1 MEIRQLRHFVEV
13 IRTGSFT
20 RAAETLF
27 ITQSALSR
35 SIQALEESV
44 GGVLLDRDGRQI
56 EPTSLGRTVMEHAY
70 HVLHEVDALRQS
82 VHLVREGDRGRLRL
96 GLGTTAGTV
105 LMLPFAELM
114 VREHPKVNL
123 TVLRGNTETLLEMLR
138 SLEVDIVVVEAGGVS
153 PEDGFHIELLAE
165 LQGGQLCRADH
176 PLAGRTG
183 LTIEEV
189 TQYPIAASP
198 SNAQLSFATVQHFGP
213 EFHPDKARTLCSNDS
228 HVLLQLALK
237 SDVIYWGA
245 RVAAQDLLRT
255 GQLVQ
260 LQLAK
265 PFVVPTRQVMVTL
278 SYRHKNPDPLFEH
291 FRQFAREHLRDA

>member
-44 GGVLLDRDGRQI
+44 GGSLLDRDGRRI
-56 EPTSLGRTVMEHAY
+56 EPTSLGQMVLDHAF
-70 HVLHEVDALRQS
+70 HVLHEVDALRQA
-82 VHLVREGDRGRLRL
+82 VHMVREGDRGRLRL
-96 GLGTTAGTV
+96 GFGTTAGTV
-105 LMLPFAELM
+105 LMLPFTEFM

-123 TVLRGNTETLLEMLR
+123 TVLRGNTESLLEMLR

-165 LQGGQLCRADH
+165 LQACQLCRAEH

-183 LTIEEV
+183 LTIHDL

-198 SNAQLSFATVQHFGP
+198 SNTQLSFATVEHFGP
-213 EFHPDKARTLCSNDS
+213 KWHPDKIRTLCSNDS

-245 RVAAQDLLRT
+245 RVSAQDLLRS
-255 GQLVQ
+255 GQLVE
-260 LQLAK
+260 LQLDK
-265 PFVVPTRQVMVTL
+265 PFAAPSRQVMVTL
-278 SYRHKNPDPLFEH
+278 PYRHKDPAPLFEQ